1 MMRSLEAEFLASGDL
16 FSLHGPV
23 DETVR
28 IMSELENLEQFRN
41 AGCVLAYMAMPGEV
55 QTQEYVERWRAAG
68 KRVVL
73 PKVSGESLLLKEYDP
88 GRLVAGYRGI
98 LEPSGSASSVQ
109 PSEIDIAVVP
119 GVAFAFQKGPD
130 GEERYYRLG
139 RGGGFY
145 DRLLP
150 QLDCFKVGVCYPFR
164 FISSL
169 PAEDWDVP
177 LDLVIR

>member
-16 FSLHGPV
+16 FPMYGPA
-23 DETVR
+23 DETLR
-28 IMSELENLEQFRN
+28 IMTELEHLEQF
-41 AGCVLAYMAMPGEV
+41 AAASCILAYMAMPGEV
-55 QTQEYVERWRAAG
+55 QTREYVSRWHSSG

-73 PKVSGESLLLKEYDP
+73 PKVDGESLQLREYDP
-88 GRLVAGYRGI
+88 EKLSAGYRGI
-98 LEPSGSASSVQ
+98 LEPSESACAVSPQ
-109 PSEIDIAVVP
+109 EIDLAVVP

-130 GEERYYRLG
+130 GVERYYRLG

-164 FISSL
+164 FIDSV